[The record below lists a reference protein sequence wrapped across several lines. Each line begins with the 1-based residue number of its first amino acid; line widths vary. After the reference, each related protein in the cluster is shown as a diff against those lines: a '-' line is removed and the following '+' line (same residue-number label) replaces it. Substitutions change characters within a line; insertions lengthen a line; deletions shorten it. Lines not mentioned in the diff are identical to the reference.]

1 MTSSFVSANDLRTY
15 LEKQEKSELIELIL
29 EQAKNDT
36 AWRDYLLM
44 KAASSHPQGIDITV
58 FLNSIDNAF
67 HIDNIDNI
75 DSAATYTSAKDYKER
90 VEMVI
95 NAIAALLERGHAHHV
110 IELTEYALESLQ
122 EAKKSVAIC
131 NGFAGEIATQLQT
144 LHHKACQ
151 IASPDPEYL
160 ARRIF
165 GWEFKKGYEHLDKAL
180 TLYAD
185 LLGYEGITT
194 YRDLVQTEWERLQ
207 SSDSSEDKDEEKR
220 ARLNRLMHNLAQISG
235 DIEAIVALK
244 SKDLS
249 SCQNYLEIAEIYS
262 HANQA
267 DKALEWAES
276 GLKAFPD
283 CPEPKLV
290 EFLVEE
296 YQKRERISEALELI
310 WLAFE
315 KTPVEKIFAAYQNLK
330 NQALKL
336 AQWEKLQEKA
346 LAYIRQQIAESKTE
360 HSTLVQILLWE
371 NEIESAWQE
380 AKTGKVSKDIWLQA
394 AEKWGSSHPEEI
406 LPIYQREIES
416 AIARKTN
423 ESYAEAS
430 QMLEKLRDLMLRI
443 NREEE
448 FNVYLNELRKNHK
461 NKRKFINLI
470 SQTQK

>member
-1 MTSSFVSANDLRTY
+1 MTSSFMSANDLRAY
-15 LEKQEKSELIELIL
+15 LEQQEKSELIELIL
-29 EQAKNDT
+29 ERAKNDT

-44 KAASSHPQGIDITV
+44 KAASSRPQGIDITV
-58 FLNSIDNAF
+58 FLNSIDNAL
-67 HIDNIDNI
+67 HA
-75 DSAATYTSAKDYKER
+75 DSVASSTPAKDYKER

-95 NAIAALLERGHAHHV
+95 NAIATLLEKGHAHHV

-122 EAKKSVAIC
+122 EAKKSVATC
-131 NGFAGEIATQLQT
+131 NGFAGEIATQLQA
-144 LHHKACQ
+144 LHHKACK

-165 GWEFKKGYEHLDKAL
+165 GWEFKKGYQHLDKAL

-185 LLGYEGITT
+185 LLGYEGIAT
-194 YRDLVQTEWERLQ
+194 YRDLVQTEWERLH
-207 SSDSSEDKDEEKR
+207 SSDSSEHKCEEKR
-220 ARLNRLMHNLAQISG
+220 ALLSRLMHNLAQISG

-249 SCQNYLEIAEIYS
+249 SSQNYLEIAEIYS
-262 HANQA
+262 NANQA
-267 DKALEWAES
+267 DKALEWAER

-296 YQKRERISEALELI
+296 YRKRERLSEALALI

-315 KTPVEKIFAAYQNLK
+315 KAPVEKIFAAYQNLK

-336 AQWEKLQEKA
+336 EQWEKLQEKA
-346 LAYIRQQIAESKTE
+346 IAYVRQQIAEAKLAD
-360 HSTLVQILLWE
+360 HSTLVQIFLWE

-380 AKTGKVSKDIWLQA
+380 AKNGKVSKEIWWQV
-394 AEKWGSSHPEEI
+394 AEKWGAEHPEEI
-406 LPIYQREIES
+406 LQIYQSEIES

-430 QMLEKLRDLMLRI
+430 QMLEKMRDLMLKI
-443 NREEE
+443 NRENE
-448 FNVYLNELRKNHK
+448 FNVYLNEIRKNHK
-461 NKRKFINLI
+461 NKRNFIKLI
-470 SQTQK
+470 S